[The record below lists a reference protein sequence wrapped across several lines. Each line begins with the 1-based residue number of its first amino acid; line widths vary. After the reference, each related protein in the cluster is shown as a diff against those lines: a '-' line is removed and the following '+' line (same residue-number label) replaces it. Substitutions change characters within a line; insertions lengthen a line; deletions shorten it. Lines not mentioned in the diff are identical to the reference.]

1 MTNSITYSFT
11 IKQRDPKPNPGITRW
26 ERSDYSTLN
35 DSEIYSIV
43 THKQTSAK
51 TIQRI
56 LKTARFG
63 PSVITAAQHKLAQI
77 EDILELVY
85 KNNHLPKMGYTA
97 ILYNNMIDNLFILK
111 REQVNAYLKTTYD
124 LETQHMTE
132 THIKEMLGL

>member
-1 MTNSITYSFT
+1 MTTSITYSFT
-11 IKQRDPKPNPGITRW
+11 IKQRNHNPNPGITRW

-35 DSEIYSIV
+35 DSEIYSIIA
-43 THKQTSAK
+43 HKQTSAK

-56 LKTARFG
+56 LKTAKFG
-63 PSVITAAQHKLAQI
+63 PSAIAAAQHQLAQI

-111 REQVNAYLKTTYD
+111 REQVNAYLQTTYN
-124 LETQHMTE
+124 LEAQHMTE
-132 THIKEMLGL
+132 THIKDMLNI